1 MAKTYVSATKYT
13 IYISFEIN
21 GVVDKPDIVGAI
33 FGQSE
38 GLLGEE
44 MDLRE
49 LQKGGKIGR
58 IEIEHFVKNGKTVG
72 QVIIPSGLD
81 MVETCILAAALE
93 TVEKVGPC
101 EAKFR
106 IKSIEDTRMA
116 KRKQIV
122 ERAKELYRKILETQ
136 VPDPH
141 ELAEKV
147 REEARA
153 AGICYYADEIP
164 CGPEIETS
172 NEIIVVEGR
181 ADVLN
186 LLRHGIKNVIS
197 MGGSKIHP
205 AVIELCKKKTTIAFI
220 DGDRGGELNLRKLS
234 QLTKVDYVAKA
245 PSGKEVEELTQKE
258 IIQALRKKTPFK
270 SKTPTF
276 SAEDKKI
283 LEQLNELKGTLK
295 ARLLDKEFN
304 IIAEVPVRELLKSL
318 KGKIYAI
325 VFDGIVTKR
334 VIEEAEAHNIHIVA
348 GVKKG
353 KFPPSKKMKIIIL
366 EEFS

>member
-13 IYISFEIN
+13 IYMRFEIN
-21 GVVDKPDIVGAI
+21 GVVDKPDIIGAI

-101 EAKFR
+101 EAKF
-106 IKSIEDTRMA
+106 KVQSIEDTRMA

-153 AGICYYADEIP
+153 AEICYYANEIP
-164 CGPEIETS
+164 CGPDVETAD
-172 NEIIVVEGR
+172 EIIVVEGR

-205 AVIELCKKKTTIAFI
+205 AVVELCKKKTTIAFI
-220 DGDRGGELNLRKLS
+220 DGDRGGELDLRKLA
-234 QLTKVDYVAKA
+234 QLTKVDYVARA
-245 PSGKEVEELTQKE
+245 PAGKEVEELTQKE
-258 IIQALRKKTPFK
+258 IVQALRKKVPYAK
-270 SKTPTF
+270 KTKQI
-276 SAEDKKI
+276 SQEDKKLLEM
-283 LEQLNELKGTLK
+283 LEQLKGTLK
-295 ARLLDKEFN
+295 AKLLDKDFN
-304 IIAEVPVRELLKSL
+304 TIAEVPVRELLKSL
-318 KGKIYAI
+318 KGKTIHAI

-334 VIEEAEAHNIHIVA
+334 VLEEAEAHNISIVA
-348 GVKKG
+348 GIKKG
-353 KFPPSKKMKIIIL
+353 KFPPSKKVKVIIL
-366 EEFS
+366 EEA